1 MRLSFSNIMIILAI
15 PGKYDVSLSDNGC
28 SDGLFVERG

>member
-1 MRLSFSNIMIILAI
+1 MKLFFSNLMIILAI
-15 PGKYDVSLSDNGC
+15 PGKYDVSLPDNGC